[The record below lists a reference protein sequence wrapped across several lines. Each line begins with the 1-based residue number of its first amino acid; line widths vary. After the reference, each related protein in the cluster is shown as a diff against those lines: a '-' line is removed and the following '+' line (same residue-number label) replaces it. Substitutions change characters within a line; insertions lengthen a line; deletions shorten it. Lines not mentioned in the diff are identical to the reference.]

1 MRVESRRARGLV
13 DRFETLGSL
22 LKRPRAP
29 DDPCGRH
36 LRPETR
42 DRPVRSQRLL
52 GRRNFAQAGFRVL
65 KPSGRGSRT
74 QIRASG
80 TGSKPD
86 LGRSICHASLRE
98 LSFEA

>member
-1 MRVESRRARGLV
+1 MLCH
-13 DRFETLGSL
+13 SL
-22 LKRPRAP
+22 I
-29 DDPCGRH
+29 
-36 LRPETR
+36 RPETR

-52 GRRNFAQAGFRVL
+52 GRRDFAQAGFRVL
-65 KPSGRGSRT
+65 KPSGKGSRA

>member
-1 MRVESRRARGLV
+1 M
-13 DRFETLGSL
+13 FYHSL
-22 LKRPRAP
+22 I
-29 DDPCGRH
+29 
-36 LRPETR
+36 RPETR

-65 KPSGRGSRT
+65 KPSGKGPRT
-74 QIRASG
+74 QIRANG

-86 LGRSICHASLRE
+86 LRGSFLHASLRE